1 MSKVRKMEPNEIMK
15 FLSTVN
21 LRNRGKTQSRR
32 KSMGQRTCKLKSY
45 SKNRRVLRP
54 ANINSRYMS
63 VTQDDSATQR
73 LQESY
78 SFQPVL
84 SNLDSKED
92 DMARS
97 ALDQVIQA
105 NKNVNE
111 EVRVEM
117 STYAHGSNVED
128 TVIVE
133 RNTETT
139 KQMSSCKKRKSTI
152 DDSAKKPKIMIPIKI
167 DVHPRSREP
176 SLDNNIQ
183 FEIYEPEHRVS
194 GIKRGWFTF
203 TYHQIGILNLTD

>member
-1 MSKVRKMEPNEIMK
+1 
-15 FLSTVN
+15 
-21 LRNRGKTQSRR
+21 
-32 KSMGQRTCKLKSY
+32 MGQRSCKLKSY

-63 VTQDDSATQR
+63 VTQDDTATQQ

-92 DMARS
+92 EMARS

-111 EVRVEM
+111 EVRVEL
-117 STYAHGSNVED
+117 STYAYGSNVED

-139 KQMSSCKKRKSTI
+139 RQMSSCKKRKNTI
-152 DDSAKKPKIMIPIKI
+152 DDSAKKPKIMIPINYI
-167 DVHPRSREP
+167 TEAFPRSREP
-176 SLDNNIQ
+176 SLDDNIQ
-183 FEIYEPEHRVS
+183 FEVYEPEHRVS
-194 GIKRGWFTF
+194 GINRGWFKF
-203 TYHQIGILNLTD
+203 TYHQIRILNLTD